1 MSGNQTS
8 ALGQIAEKE
17 SEAERGKTGAA
28 QDTRGNP
35 AQLGK
40 PALHGLGKENIGD
53 RFQNE
58 NKTQGRDEEFHGA
71 ILPVVRPYF
80 NTSPVG
86 TREKDGCR
94 KARNRVYSPAMIIRK
109 KTRKIMVGPVAIGDD
124 APIAVQSMTNTDTR
138 DVEATVAQIRRLE
151 EAGCEIIR
159 LAVLDLEAAAA
170 LRQIRDRIRIPLIA
184 DIHFDPRLAIASME
198 SGAQGIRINPGNIGG
213 PKKLARVV
221 AAAKQHRVPIRV
233 GVNSGSVEKDILKK
247 YGHPCPEALVES
259 GLRNV
264 RLLEE
269 QGFSEI
275 KVSLKSSDSLTT
287 VAAYRLLSAQCDYPL
302 HLGVTEAGGL
312 IAGTVK
318 SSVALGILLYEG
330 IGDTLRISLTRDP
343 VEEIRVA
350 YELLR
355 SLRIRE
361 RGPELISCP
370 TCGRCQV
377 NLFSLAEQVER
388 HIQNIDAPLKI
399 AVMGCV
405 VNGPGEAKEADIG
418 VAGGNGVGIIFKK
431 GKIYKKVKEAE
442 LLDVFLREL
451 DSMAQETPPR
461 RG

>member
-1 MSGNQTS
+1 MVGS
-8 ALGQIAEKE
+8 
-17 SEAERGKTGAA
+17 
-28 QDTRGNP
+28 
-35 AQLGK
+35 
-40 PALHGLGKENIGD
+40 
-53 RFQNE
+53 
-58 NKTQGRDEEFHGA
+58 
-71 ILPVVRPYF
+71 V
-80 NTSPVG
+80 PVG
-86 TREKDGCR
+86 G
-94 KARNRVYSPAMIIRK
+94 
-109 KTRKIMVGPVAIGDD
+109 D

-138 DVEATVAQIRRLE
+138 DVEATVAQIHRLE

-159 LAVLDLEAAAA
+159 LAVLDLDAASA
-170 LRQIRDRIRIPLIA
+170 LRAIRDRIRIPLIA

-198 SGAQGIRINPGNIGG
+198 NGAQGIRINPGNIGG
-213 PKKLARVV
+213 PAKLARVV
-221 AAAKQHRVPIRV
+221 AAAREHRVPIRV
-233 GVNSGSVEKDILKK
+233 GVNSGSVEKDILRK

-275 KVSLKSSDSLTT
+275 KISIKSSDALAT

-318 SSVALGILLYEG
+318 SSVALGILLHEG

-355 SLRIRE
+355 SLHIRQ

-377 NLFSLAEQVER
+377 NLFSLAEEVER
-388 HIQNIDAPLKI
+388 HIQKIDTPLKI

-405 VNGPGEAKEADIG
+405 VNGPGEAREADIG
-418 VAGGNGVGIIFKK
+418 VAGGHGVGIIFKK
-431 GKIYKKVKEAE
+431 GKLYKKVPEAE
-442 LLDVFLREL
+442 LLAVFLKEL
-451 DSMAQETPPR
+451 DAMAQETRPE